1 MHDEKTGSVFKRL
14 LKPDGIH
21 YGSDDMVMTTLDIV
35 ILIVFVVSVILGFR
49 KGIIV
54 QAGAL
59 GGIILGIVLCRVGG
73 DWMAA
78 RISELSFSG
87 TGDAA
92 PTYVDFVIANI
103 ILFIAGFL
111 GVKAVAHFFKNIT
124 HALALGGLDRVAG
137 AVFSLFEW
145 MLVLS
150 LLLNLWLVIK
160 PSANIHAMSTLG
172 NGHAIEAI
180 IDLAPRLLGYA
191 LG

>member
-1 MHDEKTGSVFKRL
+1 
-14 LKPDGIH
+14 
-21 YGSDDMVMTTLDIV
+21 MTTLDII
-35 ILIVFVVSVILGFR
+35 ILIIFVGSVAWGFR

-59 GGIILGIVLCRVGG
+59 GGLIFGVVLCRL
-73 DWMAA
+73 AA
-78 RISELSFSG
+78 GWLAGEIAGVHGAEADG
-87 TGDAA
+87 PA
-92 PTYVDFVIANI
+92 PSYVDFVLANV

-111 GVKAVAHFFKNIT
+111 GVKAVAHFFKSVT
-124 HALALGGLDRVAG
+124 HALALGGLDRVSG
-137 AVFSLFEW
+137 ALFSLFEW

-160 PSANIHAMSTLG
+160 PQTNIHALSTLG

-180 IDLAPRLLGYA
+180 VNLAPKLLGYA